1 MSVIF
6 KEKVYDQLLIFFNNL
21 IIILLALFV
30 LLIIFGLIKENMI
43 DNLNNTLELLQE
55 EELKYKSFLS
65 AAKLEDPVK
74 INDYNKYKILIS
86 LADYADQIIYN
97 SLHLKKNKIS
107 LKAVSG
113 EQHNI
118 FALISAL
125 ESDKKFTEVELV
137 KLNQKDNYNFELEV
151 LLEP

>member
-74 INDYNKYKILIS
+74 INDYNKGDMICR
-86 LADYADQIIYN
+86 AN
-97 SLHLKKNKIS
+97 
-107 LKAVSG
+107 
-113 EQHNI
+113 
-118 FALISAL
+118 
-125 ESDKKFTEVELV
+125 
-137 KLNQKDNYNFELEV
+137 
-151 LLEP
+151 

>member
-6 KEKVYDQLLIFFNNL
+6 KEKTYDQLLIFFNNL
-21 IIILLALFV
+21 LIILLALYL
-30 LLIIFGLIKENMI
+30 LLILLSLITENRI
-43 DNLNNTLELLQE
+43 DNLNKTLELLQE

-65 AAKLEDPVK
+65 AVKTEDSVK
-74 INDYNKYKILIS
+74 KDDYNKYKILIS

-97 SLHLKKNKIS
+97 SLHFKNNKIS

-113 EQHNI
+113 QQHNI
-118 FALISAL
+118 FALIDAL
-125 ESDKKFTEVELV
+125 ESDEKFKEVELV

-151 LLEP
+151 LAEQ